1 MIINVCND
9 NNNYHDDPRHTL
21 STPHLH
27 QQHRPR
33 LTQSFSQANPNFA
46 GLVILRLSGSILPR
60 DMAVNLLKIVIKTS
74 QNVH

>member
-1 MIINVCND
+1 MNVNNE

-21 STPHLH
+21 GTTPHPH

-46 GLVILRLSGSILPR
+46 RLLVLRLSGSILPR
-60 DMAVNLLKIVIKTS
+60 DIAVNLLKIVIKKS